1 MNAVI
6 LLCLAILILIMMAMI
21 LGRSQAVQRI
31 GTIGIVLVV
40 AIGGASLYGFLKSS
54 EFAEEQY
61 VNMYTLSLG
70 NVYSY
75 MQELESNEEIYSYN
89 SDETMEEASTVV
101 GDALPT
107 IAGEKESSSYLDM
120 TLVRK
125 DDAGI
130 YYECYRDGQSKNFW
144 SSTEDTAL
152 KLIAASIKKQT
163 ATCAKLSD
171 GNFLLAV
178 TDKTRVAPSYA
189 IVTEVSAKPLNS
201 YIRHLKLQYFI
212 LSLFFLAAGMALA
225 SFAIGLQEREIR
237 KMIRL
242 VSQVAEGR
250 KDWSSLKTDNKPLL
264 RESTEMHTLQSAL
277 WQIASNIEWMNYSK
291 YKMLQAYYRFAPK
304 QIEKILHRETILD
317 VGPLDRVTTEA
328 ALAFVSFAEEE
339 DLPEREYLR
348 TMVRNYAHLGEVRK
362 EYDGILISGSSD
374 LSTVKLM
381 FHEET
386 RKALDFGIKLVTG
399 GITDDSLGEAFILL
413 HRTKF
418 VYGVAGDEE
427 QAFTYVHSN
436 EMKVLDRYV
445 DDLRTMGVRMVVTDY
460 VYEVIEKEVSS
471 RYIGYIESAD
481 YTFKLYEIL
490 DAHSSDERQKRLE
503 LKPKFQ
509 KALGLFYKSDFYLAR
524 NLFSEILRSCPTDE
538 VAKWYLFLCENSL
551 NNEDLDNQSF
561 ALFSQ
566 K

>member
-1 MNAVI
+1 MNVVI
-6 LLCLAILILIMMAMI
+6 LLCLAILLIIMLAMI

-31 GTIGIVLVV
+31 GLIGIVLVA
-40 AIGGASLYGFLKSS
+40 AIGGASVYGFLKSS
-54 EFAEEQY
+54 EFAEDQY
-61 VNMYTLSLG
+61 INLYTVSLG

-89 SDETMEEASTVV
+89 SDETMQEASTVV
-101 GDALPT
+101 ADALPS
-107 IAGEKESSSYLDM
+107 IAGEKNSSYIDL

-125 DDAGI
+125 DDSGT
-130 YYECYRDGQSKNFW
+130 YFECYRDGQSKNFW
-144 SSTEDTAL
+144 SNTEDTAL
-152 KLIAASIKKQT
+152 KLIAASIKKQS
-163 ATCAKLSD
+163 ATCVRLSD
-171 GNFLLAV
+171 SNFLLAV
-178 TDKTRVAPSYA
+178 ADKTRVAPSYA
-189 IVTEVSAKPLNS
+189 LVIEVSAKPLNS
-201 YIRHLKLQYFI
+201 YVNHLKLQYFV
-212 LSLFFLAAGMALA
+212 LSLFCLAAGMALTTFVVA
-225 SFAIGLQEREIR
+225 MQEREIR
-237 KMIRL
+237 RMIRL

-250 KDWSSLKTDNKPLL
+250 KDWAALRADNRPAL
-264 RESTEMHTLQSAL
+264 RESTEMHTLQSGL

-304 QIEKILHRETILD
+304 RIEKILHRETILD

-339 DLPEREYLR
+339 DMPERDYLR
-348 TMVRNYAHLGEVRK
+348 MMVKSYEHLGAVRK
-362 EYDGILISGSSD
+362 EYDGIIISGSSD
-374 LSTVKLM
+374 LSSVKLM
-381 FHEET
+381 FTEET
-386 RKALDFGIKLVTG
+386 RKALDFGIKLATRE
-399 GITDDSLGEAFILL
+399 ITDDSVGEAFILL

-427 QAFTYVHSN
+427 QAFTYIHSN
-436 EMKVLDRYV
+436 EMKVLDRYM
-445 DDLRTMGVRMVVTDY
+445 DSLRTMGVRMVVTDY
-460 VYEVIEKEVSS
+460 VHEVIENEAAS
-471 RYIGYIESAD
+471 RYIGYIESGE

-490 DAHSSDERQKRLE
+490 DAHSADERQKRLD

>member
-6 LLCLAILILIMMAMI
+6 LLCLAILIIIMMAMI

-61 VNMYTLSLG
+61 TNMYTLSLG

-107 IAGEKESSSYLDM
+107 IAGEKESTSYLDM

-125 DDAGI
+125 DDTGI

-152 KLIAASIKKQT
+152 KLIAASIKNQT
-163 ATCAKLSD
+163 ATCVKLSD

-201 YIRHLKLQYFI
+201 YIGHLKLQYFI
-212 LSLFFLAAGMALA
+212 LSLFFLAAGMALTA
-225 SFAIGLQEREIR
+225 FIVGLQEREIR

-242 VSQVAEGR
+242 VSQVSEGR
-250 KDWSSLKTDNKPLL
+250 KDWSALKADNKPLL

-328 ALAFVSFAEEE
+328 ALAFVSFAEE
-339 DLPEREYLR
+339 DNLPEREYLR
-348 TMVRNYAHLGEVRK
+348 MMVKNYAHLGEVRK

-374 LSTVKLM
+374 LSMVKLM

-386 RKALDFGIKLVTG
+386 RKALDFGIKLATRE
-399 GITDDSLGEAFILL
+399 ITDDSAGEAFILL

-460 VYEVIEKEVSS
+460 VYEVVEKEVSS
-471 RYIGYIESAD
+471 RYIGYIESGE

>member
-1 MNAVI
+1 MNI
-6 LLCLAILILIMMAMI
+6 IIIFCLAVLLVAMAVMVFN
-21 LGRSQAVQRI
+21 RSQAVQRI
-31 GTIGIVLVV
+31 GTIGLTLVL
-40 AIGGASLYGFLKSS
+40 AIGGSSLYGFLKAS

-61 VNMYTLSLG
+61 EKMYTLSLG

-75 MQELESNEEIYSYN
+75 LKELESNEEIYSYN
-89 SDETMEEASTVV
+89 SEDLLKQSASAVD
-101 GDALPT
+101 DALP
-107 IAGEKESSSYLDM
+107 AVKDNDLSYLDM
-120 TLVRK
+120 SLVCR
-125 DDAGI
+125 DESGT
-130 YYECYRDGQSKNFW
+130 YYECYSDGQDKSFW
-144 SSTEDTAL
+144 DDTEKKAL
-152 KLIAASIKKQT
+152 DMIAVSIKKQT
-163 ATCAKLSD
+163 AVCRRTSD
-171 GNFLLAV
+171 GNFLLAI

-189 IVTEVSAKPLNS
+189 MVVKVSAKAMNTD
-201 YIRHLKLQYFI
+201 IRHLKLQYAV
-212 LSLFFLAAGMALA
+212 LSLLFIAAGMALTA
-225 SFAIGLQEREIR
+225 FVVAVQEKEIR
-237 KMIRL
+237 RMLQL

-250 KDWSSLKTDNKPLL
+250 KNWDSLKADNKPVL
-264 RESTEMHTLQSAL
+264 RESTEMHTLQSGL

-328 ALAFVSFAEEE
+328 ALAFVSFAEE
-339 DLPEREYLR
+339 DTIPEREYLR
-348 TMVRNYAHLGEVRK
+348 MMVRNYMHLGEVRK
-362 EYDGILISGSSD
+362 EYDGVIISGNSD

-381 FHEET
+381 FNEET
-386 RKALDFGIKLVTG
+386 KKALDFGIRLASCENLDEG
-399 GITDDSLGEAFILL
+399 AGDAFILL

-418 VYGVAGDEE
+418 VYGVAGDDE

-436 EMKVLDRYV
+436 ELKALDNYV
-445 DDLRTMGVRMVVTDY
+445 EKLRKMGVRMAVTDY
-460 VYEVIEKEVSS
+460 VHEVIEKETVT
-471 RYIGYIESAD
+471 RYIGYIEDAD
-481 YTFKLYEIL
+481 YTFKLYEVL
-490 DAHSSDERQKRLE
+490 DAHPADERQKRLE

-551 NNEDLDNQSF
+551 NSEDLENQSF